1 MIAIKKILAPTDCSE
16 PSSDALFY
24 ATGIAK
30 NFNADLIVLKVFSS
44 PVETI
49 QDGMVIRDYDLD
61 KKRPEQ
67 VQEIEEFWNRFAESG
82 IKPEFVNLLGDP
94 FNEILRYSQE
104 HSIDMIV
111 MGTHGYTGF
120 KHIFMG
126 SVAEKVVRYSFIPV
140 LTVKQKDFEYRQADN
155 ILYR

>member
-1 MIAIKKILAPTDCSE
+1 MIAIKRILALTDCSE
-16 PSSDALFY
+16 PSSDALLY
-24 ATGIAK
+24 AMEIAK
-30 NFNADLIVLKVFSS
+30 NFKADLIVLKVFST

-49 QDGMVIRDYDLD
+49 QDGMVIRDYNVD

-67 VQEIEEFWNRFAESG
+67 VREIEDFWNRFAENG

-94 FNEILRYSQE
+94 FDKIIEYSQK

-111 MGTHGYTGF
+111 MGTHGRTGF

-126 SVAEKVVRYSFIPV
+126 SVAEKVVRYSSIPV

-155 ILYR
+155 LKSV